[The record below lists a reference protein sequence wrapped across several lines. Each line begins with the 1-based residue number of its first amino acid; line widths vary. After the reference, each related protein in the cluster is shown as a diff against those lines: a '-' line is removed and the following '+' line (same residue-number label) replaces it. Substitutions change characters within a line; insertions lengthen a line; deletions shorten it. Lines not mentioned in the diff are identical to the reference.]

1 MRGKL
6 ANIGRRAAG
15 AAKRAPGAM
24 RAFPDNKAV
33 PFALGGIFAA
43 GVVGSSA
50 RSVLDLGNE
59 AAFGDQDADRYFLG
73 ERGLSPG
80 SMLDA
85 SVGSGFAAGATA
97 AGAGLGALGG
107 GLLGAGAASMLKDTK
122 LSDDI
127 KIPKNFADD
136 IPLIGG
142 KRVPMGGATVLKAN
156 RGKTARGLA
165 KMGRGGLIAAGI
177 GIGAGVGASAFVSGH
192 INRNRDFYK
201 ANPYSRGSAMQ
212 ASSTGAYGDIV
223 LGMHN
228 SRRG

>member
-6 ANIGRRAAG
+6 ANIGRKAG
-15 AAKRAPGAM
+15 GVAR
-24 RAFPDNKAV
+24 RLPDNRGV
-33 PFALGGIFAA
+33 PLAMGGIFAA
-43 GVVGSSA
+43 GVVASSA

-80 SMLDA
+80 TVFDSKF
-85 SVGSGFAAGATA
+85 GSGFTAGASLAAGGIGAVAGATVGIG
-97 AGAGLGALGG
+97 GARAL
-107 GLLGAGAASMLKDTK
+107 ANASLKK
-122 LSDDI
+122 DI
-127 KIPKNFADD
+127 NIPKNFADD
-136 IPLIGG
+136 LPLIGG
-142 KRVPMGGATVLKAN
+142 KKVPLIGGEKLFSAGKMSSGKGKAII
-156 RGKTARGLA
+156 
-165 KMGRGGLIAAGI
+165 GGLGLIGGMIGAGI
-177 GIGAGVGASAFVSGH
+177 GGSAPVASHV
-192 INRNRDFYK
+192 NRNADFFK

>member
-6 ANIGRRAAG
+6 ANIGRRAVDAG
-15 AAKRAPGAM
+15 KRAPGAM
-24 RAFPDNKAV
+24 RAFSDNKAV
-33 PFALGGIFAA
+33 PLALGGIFAA
-43 GVVGSSA
+43 GVVGQSA

-73 ERGLSPG
+73 QRGLSPG
-80 SMLDA
+80 SVLD
-85 SVGSGFAAGATA
+85 STVGSGFAAGATVAGGAVGAA
-97 AGAGLGALGG
+97 AGAAVGVGASS
-107 GLLGAGAASMLKDTK
+107 LLKEAKFAKDINVPEK
-122 LSDDI
+122 
-127 KIPKNFADD
+127 FAKD

-142 KRVPMGGATVLKAN
+142 KKVPMGGKTLFKGGVSSKA
-156 RGKTARGLA
+156 KGLGLLGA
-165 KMGRGGLIAAGI
+165 AVGGAI
-177 GIGAGVGASAFVSGH
+177 GASAFVSGH

-201 ANPYSRGSAMQ
+201 ANPYNRGSAMQ

>member
-15 AAKRAPGAM
+15 AAKATRG
-24 RAFPDNKAV
+24 FGDNKAV
-33 PFALGGIFAA
+33 PLALGGVFAA
-43 GVVGSSA
+43 GLVGSSA

-80 SMLDA
+80 TLLDSA
-85 SVGSGFAAGATA
+85 TGSGFAAGGTA
-97 AGAGLGALGG
+97 LGGALGAAG
-107 GLLGAGAASMLKDTK
+107 GGMLGAGVASVLKDTN
-122 LSDDI
+122 LTDDV
-127 KIPKNFADD
+127 KIPTKFADD

-142 KRVPMGGATVLKAN
+142 KKVPLGGTTVLSAN
-156 RGKTARGLA
+156 RGKGARSLA

-177 GIGAGVGASAFVSGH
+177 GVGAGIGASAFVASH
-192 INRNRDFYK
+192 VNRNRDFYK